1 MLAGGFLLT
10 AAVPRI
16 WSTQDLL
23 SNRPRV
29 ALRQSDK
36 QRIDILKENECH
48 GDGMCGKTRTRNFR
62 SRRLQSG
69 TEARVQSAST

>member
-1 MLAGGFLLT
+1 MLAAGFLLT

-36 QRIDILKENECH
+36 QRIDILKE
-48 GDGMCGKTRTRNFR
+48 K
-62 SRRLQSG
+62 
-69 TEARVQSAST
+69 